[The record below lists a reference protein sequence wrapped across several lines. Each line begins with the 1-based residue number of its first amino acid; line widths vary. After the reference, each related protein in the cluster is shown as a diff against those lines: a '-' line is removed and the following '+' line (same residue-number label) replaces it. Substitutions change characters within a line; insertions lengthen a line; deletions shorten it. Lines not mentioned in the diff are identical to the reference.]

1 MNRILKNYLA
11 VYLSNVGAIAAL
23 MIAKIN
29 HWSIGFSMYGLYLF
43 LYLTAGVFIYLFWKN
58 ENLPKE
64 AKFTRAILLLLFF
77 PLAALIF
84 VSMKIAEHRSSKI
97 K

>member
-1 MNRILKNYLA
+1 MNKALKHYLV
-11 VYLSNVGAIAAL
+11 VYLCNVAAIAAV

-29 HWSIGFSMYGLYLF
+29 HWSLGFPMYLLYLF

-64 AKFTRAILLLLFF
+64 TKFTRAILLFLFF

-84 VSMKIAEHRSSKI
+84 VLMKIAEHRSGKI